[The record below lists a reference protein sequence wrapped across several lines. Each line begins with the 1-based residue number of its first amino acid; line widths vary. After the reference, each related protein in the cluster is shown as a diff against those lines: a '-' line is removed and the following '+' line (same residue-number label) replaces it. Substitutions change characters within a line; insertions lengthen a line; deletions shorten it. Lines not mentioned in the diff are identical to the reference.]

1 MSQDP
6 PTNSG
11 SRIRQVE
18 AISNGSVI
26 DHIPTAVTLKV
37 AAMLAGS
44 GDQLFIGAN
53 LRSSRIGRK
62 GVVKIAGREISAHAA
77 SCLALLA
84 PGATVS
90 IIHDYQVIRKLP
102 VEVPAE
108 FVDVA
113 RCADK
118 AATLLAALGEP
129 ARARD
134 SLALAR
140 AQWLA
145 LQRPDE
151 AADCDR
157 RAAALGKAPPA

>member
-6 PTNSG
+6 PTTSG

-53 LRSSRIGRK
+53 LRSSRMGRK

-90 IIHDYQVIRKLP
+90 IIHDYQVLRKLP

-108 FVDVA
+108 FTDVA
-113 RCADK
+113 RCANPNCV
-118 AATLLAALGEP
+118 TNHERWSSRLAVVGREPLRVRCCYCERSFLGT
-129 ARARD
+129 D
-134 SLALAR
+134 LALM
-140 AQWLA
+140 
-145 LQRPDE
+145 
-151 AADCDR
+151 
-157 RAAALGKAPPA
+157 